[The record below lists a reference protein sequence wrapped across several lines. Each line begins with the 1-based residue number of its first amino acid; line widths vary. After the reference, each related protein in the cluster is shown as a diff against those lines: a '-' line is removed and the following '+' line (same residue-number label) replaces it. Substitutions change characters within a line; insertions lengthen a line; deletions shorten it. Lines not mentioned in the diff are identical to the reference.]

1 MSVPAVSIFHHDR
14 DTVSNLFLLHP
25 FACANIMMSNGRS
38 RIVSTTGEIDKEG
51 EKMGEIVHTSRIKIV
66 REKGPTRR
74 AMIEGFNEPIYYGVH
89 GGIKRFYKIEPEKE
103 HAATLD
109 HIVAATAA

>member
-1 MSVPAVSIFHHDR
+1 
-14 DTVSNLFLLHP
+14 
-25 FACANIMMSNGRS
+25 
-38 RIVSTTGEIDKEG
+38 
-51 EKMGEIVHTSRIKIV
+51 MGEPVHVSRVRIV

-74 AMIEGFNEPIYYGVH
+74 AVIEGFDEPVYYGVH
-89 GGIKRFYKIEPEKE
+89 GGIRNFYRIDPDRE